1 MGDKTQKEVINQGAS
16 ESASPSV
23 NIENMEEFLKQK
35 NEEFKQITGMSIE
48 EFFEMQRKAE
58 EQKREQLQLQLKQI
72 ETEIATLQVKRQE
85 ILKQL
90 GTGITRIRKSN
101 NKEIGNFAF
110 KYIGNEH
117 PEYTGKILS
126 ANAIANLL
134 GLNAYYSNAVNWK
147 EKFKSVLIE
156 GNSGGRNPEVAE
168 KIRENVEV
176 VYL

>member
-1 MGDKTQKEVINQGAS
+1 MEQKPVSNSENQETSGNS
-16 ESASPSV
+16 VSPFS
-23 NIENMEEFLKQK
+23 MEEYLKIKEQFEK
-35 NEEFKQITGMSIE
+35 TTGMTIE
-48 EFFEMQRKAE
+48 QFYEMKRKIE
-58 EQKREQLQLQLKQI
+58 EQKKQQLQLQLKEI

-110 KYIGNEH
+110 KYIGSEH
-117 PEYTGKILS
+117 PELAGQILP
-126 ANAIANLL
+126 ANAIAKILE
-134 GLNAYYSNAVNWK
+134 LNVYYSNAVNWK
-147 EKFKSVLIE
+147 EKFKSVLID

-168 KIRENVEV
+168 IIRKNVEV